1 MDKEQ
6 LINLCKVNDLIE
18 NFSENLNTLEKLS
31 TLKFDIQVDDL
42 DHFTKCFKS
51 FIGQKRGQY
60 RKLIALITKD
70 NLVDNK
76 EHANLLEMLREN
88 LSKEIIELCE
98 RVIEICKNIMT
109 NNKITNKK
117 INLYFY
123 KTIADHYRY
132 IHEISEDEEIKN
144 KAKEEYEIALKIA
157 QEGKFLATDLI
168 YLTFYLN
175 YSVFLH
181 DTMRER
187 EEAIQVSRNCLH
199 GALKNTEEIVD
210 NNQKDI
216 ILICQMIKDNI
227 SLWKN
232 EKNDALKI

>member
-1 MDKEQ
+1 MDKEE

-18 NFSENLNTLEKLS
+18 NYSENLKCLEKLS
-31 TLKFDIQVDDL
+31 KIKFEIQVDDL

-51 FIGQKRGQY
+51 YIGQKRGQY

-70 NLVDNK
+70 SLVDNK
-76 EHANLLEMLREN
+76 ENSDLLEMLRQN

-98 RVIEICKNIMT
+98 SVIEICKNIMS
-109 NNKITNKK
+109 NNKIVNKK
-117 INLYFY
+117 INLYFH

-132 IHEISEDEEIKN
+132 IHEITEEEEMKN
-144 KAKEEYEIALKIA
+144 KAKEEYELTLKIA

-181 DTMRER
+181 DTMRDR
-187 EEAIQVSRNCLH
+187 EQAIQVSRNCLH

-210 NNQKDI
+210 NYQKDI
-216 ILICQMIKDNI
+216 ILICQMVKDNI

-232 EKNDALKI
+232 EKK

>member
-1 MDKEQ
+1 MDKEE

-18 NFSENLNTLEKLS
+18 NYSENLKCLEKLS
-31 TLKFDIQVDDL
+31 KIKFEIQVDDL

-51 FIGQKRGQY
+51 YIGQKRGQY

-70 NLVDNK
+70 SLVDNK
-76 EHANLLEMLREN
+76 ENSDLLEMLRQN

-98 RVIEICKNIMT
+98 SVIEICKNIMS
-109 NNKITNKK
+109 NNKIVNKK
-117 INLYFY
+117 INLYFH

-132 IHEISEDEEIKN
+132 IHEITEEEEMKN
-144 KAKEEYEIALKIA
+144 KAKEEYELALKIA

-181 DTMRER
+181 DTMRDR
-187 EEAIQVSRNCLH
+187 EQAIQVSRNCLH

-210 NNQKDI
+210 NYQKDI
-216 ILICQMIKDNI
+216 ILICQMVKDNI

-232 EKNDALKI
+232 EKK